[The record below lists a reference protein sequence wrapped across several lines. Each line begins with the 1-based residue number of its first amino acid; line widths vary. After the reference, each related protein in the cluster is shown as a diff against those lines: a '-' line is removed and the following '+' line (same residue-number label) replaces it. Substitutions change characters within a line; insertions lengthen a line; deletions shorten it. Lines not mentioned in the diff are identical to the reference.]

1 MNHFAWLWS
10 HNVSEHLAD
19 KTNKRAEEDL
29 LLAVF
34 QKHQLALKRFIA
46 RYLRNHHDIEDVA
59 QETFLRAFRAGQ
71 EIKLREPKAY
81 FFRIAKNVA
90 VSQLRL
96 KSRQITDYIEDQST
110 QEALLSE
117 WTLEEEVM
125 AQQHLGKYCEA
136 VAALAPQCRR
146 VYIMRKVYGMPHKEI
161 AERLG
166 IALKTVE
173 KHLYKGIRECDL
185 YVKRAE
191 SSGSEFA
198 HATVK
203 KFQQGGR

>member
-1 MNHFAWLWS
+1 
-10 HNVSEHLAD
+10 
-19 KTNKRAEEDL
+19 
-29 LLAVF
+29 
-34 QKHQLALKRFIA
+34 
-46 RYLRNHHDIEDVA
+46 
-59 QETFLRAFRAGQ
+59 
-71 EIKLREPKAY
+71 
-81 FFRIAKNVA
+81 
-90 VSQLRL
+90 
-96 KSRQITDYIEDQST
+96 
-110 QEALLSE
+110 
-117 WTLEEEVM
+117 M

-198 HATVK
+198 LATVK